1 VFHIAVLKA
10 LDIFGVQ
17 TTAAQ
22 SYAIVLWA
30 IGIIPS
36 TIMGFL
42 FLWREGIAFRDVVK
56 LEEEIAEGKL
66 EETEGIIE
74 DTPKM

>member
-1 VFHIAVLKA
+1 
-10 LDIFGVQ
+10 
-17 TTAAQ
+17 
-22 SYAIVLWA
+22 
-30 IGIIPS
+30 
-36 TIMGFL
+36 MGFL